1 MRKDRG
7 FTLMEL
13 MIVIAI
19 IMILAG
25 AIVMRLGTSTQ
36 SAKIAKATK
45 ECEEIVT
52 AVKNFYLDTGGWPPN
67 TADAADAGLLTD
79 PEGLTDIRNDKGE
92 PKPINSQNFPNYNW
106 NGPYLETETKEFPT
120 DPWGNGYG
128 VYTKVKAL
136 VVYSVGPNGNLESNT
151 DDAFGKGKASGD
163 DIVILVNIYEN

>member
-1 MRKDRG
+1 MRRDRG

-13 MIVIAI
+13 MIVMAI

-25 AIVMRLGTSTQ
+25 AIVVRLSTSTQ
-36 SAKIAKATK
+36 GAKIAKATK
-45 ECEEIVT
+45 ECEEIAT
-52 AVKNFYLDTGGWPPN
+52 AIKNFYLDTGGWPGDKYYTN
-67 TADAADAGLLTD
+67 AGDAGLLTA
-79 PEGLTDIRNDKGE
+79 PESSDHIHNDKGDLQSVE
-92 PKPINSQNFPNYNW
+92 NFPNYNW
-106 NGPYLETETKEFPT
+106 NGPYLETEKMPI